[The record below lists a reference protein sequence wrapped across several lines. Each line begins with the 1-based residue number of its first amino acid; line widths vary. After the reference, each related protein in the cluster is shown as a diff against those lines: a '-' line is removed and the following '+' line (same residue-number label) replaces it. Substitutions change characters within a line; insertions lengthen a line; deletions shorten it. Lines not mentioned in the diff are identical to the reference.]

1 MSDLTFAIG
10 VINFW
15 NRLNISSPTIPGS
28 LRCDA
33 GPDQSRTVIEAG
45 PERSALHKEGRAVTD
60 QSRPR

>member
-28 LRCDA
+28 LDA
-33 GPDQSRTVIEAG
+33 MLGLTKA
-45 PERSALHKEGRAVTD
+45 AL
-60 QSRPR
+60 S